1 MSENL
6 EDLNSELFERLD
18 AFVAGN
24 CTAEELWLA
33 VKAHCLKRSQ
43 VKHAKKETT
52 GPVTDAV
59 ESVRSAIGPLE
70 RSRAVMEMLLT
81 AMISQELKNR
91 IRPLSVKVTEHL
103 EGIRSALAAF
113 EGATPKAEFSTLR
126 RGVSTLH

>member
-1 MSENL
+1 VSENL
-6 EDLNSELFERLD
+6 EDLNSELFEKLD
-18 AFVAGN
+18 AFAAEN

-43 VKHAKKETT
+43 VKQAKKETT
-52 GPVTDAV
+52 GPVADAV
-59 ESVRSAIGPLE
+59 ESVRSAIPALE

-81 AMISQELKNR
+81 ALIPQESKSR

-113 EGATPKAEFSTLR
+113 DGVTPQAEFSSVR